1 MNSLKKTSVNVSNSK
16 VGNKTSKSS
25 IIAKAKAAIT
35 KKGPKAV
42 AKKPSP
48 GNQLSG
54 VIVSR
59 KKPVAS
65 RVSDWKVLSRY
76 LGEDVA
82 SGLILEASSKA
93 FGSRLEIHYEAD
105 RTTGTVRYAGTLWSG
120 THPNDRIDP
129 AASSAFATI
138 RFRKQPRVMVV
149 NPLPEKEEK
158 LRELIRKQALTQ
170 GLYATSETARQFD
183 ARKKRE
189 ADDAKYAE
197 VRARSAEKRKPKATV
212 TIG

>member
-1 MNSLKKTSVNVSNSK
+1 MSSLKKASVNVSN
-16 VGNKTSKSS
+16 NKLSNKPNKSS

-42 AKKPSP
+42 AKKPSSS

-82 SGLILEASSKA
+82 SGLVLEASSKA

-120 THPNDRIDP
+120 THPGDRIDP
-129 AASSAFATI
+129 AASSAFASI

-149 NPLPEKEEK
+149 NPLPQKEEE

-170 GLYATSETARQFD
+170 GLYASSETAKAFD
-183 ARKKRE
+183 ARKKRA
-189 ADDAKYAE
+189 ADDEKYAE
-197 VRARSAEKRKPKATV
+197 VRARSAEKRTKA
-212 TIG
+212 